1 MRIQAFA
8 MGLALALATVGGAR
22 ATEVQFTITSVD
34 RAATGVDRIA
44 TFELPLSPTPTFGI
58 PGFFFSILSVS
69 AVVGGSPT
77 TISNLTFWDE
87 GLGGGFVAD
96 SLFNFSG
103 RFYTG
108 SESSPT
114 FLPGIYTSLRN
125 AETNQIDTVTVKELP
140 TIVSDPP
147 PTTVSDP
154 PPVIGPPDP
163 PAIAVPELSTWAMLL
178 LGFLS
183 LGYAGYRKT
192 RTRAI
197 N

>member
-22 ATEVQFTITSVD
+22 ATEVQFTITGGD
-34 RAATGVDRIA
+34 RTA

-58 PGFFFSILSVS
+58 PGVFFSILSVS
-69 AVVGGSPT
+69 AVIGGSPT
-77 TISNLTFWDE
+77 TLSNLTFWDE
-87 GLGGGFVAD
+87 ALGGGFVAD

-103 RFYTG
+103 QFYTG

-114 FLPGIYTSLRN
+114 FVPGVYRSLLN
-125 AETNQIDTVTVKELP
+125 ADTNKIDTVTVKELA
-140 TIVSDPP
+140 TTVSDPP

-183 LGYAGYRKT
+183 LGYAGYRNT
-192 RTRAI
+192 RTRTI